1 MSVAHNW
8 VEHLADPL
16 PSSGATYHAEYDSSH
31 PLLQTGHS
39 ELNEMAVILA
49 FADRMTKCGLLPY
62 MDQLTPP
69 LTITPREIDAMI
81 LALETA
87 FLCNPEAVIDEV

>member
-1 MSVAHNW
+1 
-8 VEHLADPL
+8 
-16 PSSGATYHAEYDSSH
+16 
-31 PLLQTGHS
+31 
-39 ELNEMAVILA
+39 
-49 FADRMTKCGLLPY
+49 

-87 FLCNPEAVIDEV
+87 FLCNPEAVIDEVLRKRAKLAEINAADADHPTPASAAKFGANFAPSQPIIQRGALDHAAG